1 MYRSSPF
8 KTFVRTKAEYVKNTK
23 FGSKPVQFSKFK
35 KLVPKTYTFHPYEP
49 AKKVEITPSLQQLKN
64 QIHSGK
70 EITKKQYL
78 NSLHF
83 KFQEGKEEN
92 SLEYLKQCIS
102 LINSGKP
109 LIAMDCESYE
119 RNHLQVTEIGVALM
133 NYRNLTVPQIKT
145 IHVVVKEHFKKR
157 NTLYVPDKKDQFMG
171 GTSFVMT
178 ENKTRIFLQKLLDKY
193 IDQMDGIFVGH
204 QVSSELRYF
213 KSIGVNCKPDV
224 HTIDTMK
231 LMQLSKSGGN
241 SLWATLR
248 ELDIPYGHLH
258 NAGNDAYFTLL
269 AALSLCD
276 PVVRIDKNLD
286 IYMDSPYKGKK
297 ATHDD
302 SSTYF
307 IVEDIEKIIESL

>member
-1 MYRSSPF
+1 MFKSSPF
-8 KTFVRTKAEYVKNTK
+8 KTFVRTKVEYVKNTK
-23 FGSKPVQFSKFK
+23 FKPVKYSKFI
-35 KLVPKTYTFHPYEP
+35 PKTYTFHPYEP
-49 AKKVEITPSLQQLKN
+49 AKKVEITSSLQQLKN
-64 QIHSGK
+64 QVKSGD
-70 EITKKQYL
+70 EITKEQYL
-78 NSLHF
+78 NSPHF
-83 KFQEGKEEN
+83 KFQEGKEGN
-92 SLEYLKQCIS
+92 SLAYLRQCIS

-119 RNHLQVTEIGVALM
+119 RNHSQVTEIGVAIM
-133 NYRNLTVPQIKT
+133 TYRKSTVPQIKT

-171 GTSFVMT
+171 GSSFVMT

-193 IDQMDGIFVGH
+193 VDEMDGVFVGH
-204 QVSSELRYF
+204 QVSSELKYF
-213 KSIGVNCKPDV
+213 KSIGVNCKADV

-248 ELDIPYGHLH
+248 ELEIPYGHLH

-276 PVVRIDKNLD
+276 PIVRIDKNLD

-297 ATHDD
+297 AAHDD

-307 IVEDIEKIIESL
+307 VVEDIEKVIESL